1 MIKIKELWNRFENLL
16 KTHDWTFDFSDDH
29 SVWQRGLAERER
41 LRSLALALGEVD
53 SERVANLWNA
63 LCPDGFER
71 STESFEP
78 KKPEPKWRLREGV
91 KPNRRFRFADINKIR
106 RELGDENLETAESR
120 KEAVFRLTW
129 GVAPNELER
138 EIGFIFHLPSH
149 PDMCELV

>member
-1 MIKIKELWNRFENLL
+1 MIKIEKLFTTFENLL
-16 KTHDWTFDFSDDH
+16 KSHDWTFEWSDDH
-29 SVWQRGLAERER
+29 SVFLRGHSERDR
-41 LRSLALALGEVD
+41 LRSLALTLGEHD

-63 LCPDGFER
+63 LCPMGFER

-78 KKPEPKWRLREGV
+78 KKPEVKWRLREGV

-129 GVAPNELER
+129 GVAPNELEK
-138 EIGFIFHLPSH
+138 ECGFFLHLPSH
-149 PDMCELV
+149 PEMAELA